1 MVTMAEYYYSGQ
13 IEGFDDEILLSAW
26 ESISDEVNLKKREL
40 GMIEMV
46 LQRRMQKN
54 NAKKL
59 MSTTLEVALGA
70 PGYDPNVL
78 RTLGDHIP
86 PEIFKRGFAPAHEEK
101 VVKQVPDKFDM
112 RTVGSWKSYGQHIV
126 DIITNAEIPDS
137 RRISIKHKKGGQ
149 NAL

>member
-78 RTLGDHIP
+78 RTLGEHIP

>member
-1 MVTMAEYYYSGQ
+1 MATMAEYYYSGQ

-78 RTLGDHIP
+78 RTLGEHIP

-149 NAL
+149 DAL

>member
-1 MVTMAEYYYSGQ
+1 MVSIAEFYYSDQ
-13 IEGFDDEILLSAW
+13 IEGFDEEILLSEW

-78 RTLGDHIP
+78 RTLGEHIP

-101 VVKQVPDKFDM
+101 VVRQVPDKFDM

-149 NAL
+149 DAL

>member
-1 MVTMAEYYYSGQ
+1 MVTITEYYASGQ
-13 IEGFDDEILLSAW
+13 IETFDDDILLTMW
-26 ESISDEVNLKKREL
+26 ESLSTEVQRQRWEM
-40 GMIEMV
+40 GIIEMV
-46 LQRRMQKN
+46 LQRRMQEN

-78 RTLGDHIP
+78 RTLGEHIP

-101 VVKQVPDKFDM
+101 VVRQVPDKFDM

-126 DIITNAEIPDS
+126 DIITKAEIPDS
-137 RRISIKHKKGGQ
+137 RRISIKRKKGGQ
-149 NAL
+149 DDG

>member
-78 RTLGDHIP
+78 RTLGEHIP

-149 NAL
+149 DAL

>member
-1 MVTMAEYYYSGQ
+1 MATMAEYYYSGQ

-78 RTLGDHIP
+78 RTLGEHIP

-126 DIITNAEIPDS
+126 DIIYMAEIPET

-149 NAL
+149 DAL

>member
-1 MVTMAEYYYSGQ
+1 MATMAEYYYSGQ

-26 ESISDEVNLKKREL
+26 ESISDEVNLKKREM

-78 RTLGDHIP
+78 RTLGEHIP

>member
-1 MVTMAEYYYSGQ
+1 MAEYYYSGQ

-78 RTLGDHIP
+78 RTLGEHIP

-149 NAL
+149 DAL

>member
-1 MVTMAEYYYSGQ
+1 VAIIGEYYVSGE
-13 IEGFDDEILLSAW
+13 IYTFEDDILLNMW
-26 ESISDEVNLKKREL
+26 ETLADQVEKQKKEM
-40 GMIEMV
+40 GIIEMV
-46 LQRRMQKN
+46 LQRRMQEN

-78 RTLGDHIP
+78 RTLGEHIP

>member
-1 MVTMAEYYYSGQ
+1 MVSIAEYYASGQINDLDDDILLGIWETMAEMQ
-13 IEGFDDEILLSAW
+13 KHQ
-26 ESISDEVNLKKREL
+26 KKEM
-40 GMIEMV
+40 GIIEMV
-46 LQRRMQKN
+46 LQHRMQEN

-78 RTLGDHIP
+78 RTLGEHIP

-101 VVKQVPDKFDM
+101 VVRQVPDKFDM

>member
-1 MVTMAEYYYSGQ
+1 MATIAEYYAAGT
-13 IEGFDDEILLSAW
+13 IDNLDNEILLGIW
-26 ESISDEVNLKKREL
+26 EGLSDEVARQRKEM
-40 GMIEMV
+40 GIIEMV
-46 LQRRMQKN
+46 LQRRMQEN

-78 RTLGDHIP
+78 RTLGEHIP

-126 DIITNAEIPDS
+126 DIITKAEIPDS
-137 RRISIKHKKGGQ
+137 RRISIKHKKGG
-149 NAL
+149 

>member
-26 ESISDEVNLKKREL
+26 ESISDEVNLKKREM

-78 RTLGDHIP
+78 RTLGEHIP

-149 NAL
+149 DAL